1 MSSDPKHPI
10 RLEKKKNNRTPF
22 KECRTKTEST
32 LPSGPERY
40 PNAAS
45 KDHYASCAQPVIRRN
60 DRGVSHV
67 AGCERSVQPARPRS
81 PGALLP
87 ARQPTPVPLR

>member
-67 AGCERSVQPARPRS
+67 AGCER
-81 PGALLP
+81 
-87 ARQPTPVPLR
+87 